1 MGIRGLTAALRPFAS
16 RVKLADRVV
25 IDGPAFAY
33 HVLFACRLE
42 SRVSSA
48 LEDPSYSVLGSAAI
62 RWLDNL
68 QSRGSQVYGT
78 CSALLVPGAQF
89 LTVYRAAVYF
99 DGYLPASKKDVRL
112 DRVVEKSSASNKYFL
127 STRSGIT
134 RDGNVRPPR
143 RQAHPRLPI
152 PAFTVPAI
160 LEALRRSERYGHLTH
175 LVPGE
180 ADSFCADHVSRGG
193 GALLTSDSDLLLYD
207 LGQHGSVVFLDDLDI
222 AAGEP
227 EQPLVLTYSQHAI
240 CEKLSLEP
248 GQQAMLSLAFEIV
261 RDPYQKFAFWTAQ
274 SKKNHS
280 ANACPAEYADFISD
294 YTKGS
299 DIRSTIPEYLR
310 FLDPRVSEFLLGWSE
325 FLRGWTG
332 NEDAGSASRENVS
345 RTVGSTFY
353 LPLLLDRWDQESA
366 WGPGMWIRQLACSF
380 CPDSSPGELMA
391 AEYRRTMSRKSSGQA
406 VELLRRHEM
415 AETAHR
421 LLSSCKAPSDRAG
434 GRSALRWVAFCLKQE
449 VMHASAQGKESLVK
463 EFLQKAGKSKGR
475 LDPGSWST
483 IHLTAQIQGTL
494 YSLRMLDQVLKCLGG
509 PLVTSAWPQLPVA
522 KMAECLS
529 TLPSIADFPSVTD
542 VAGLYGRLRE
552 AGELKDLLDITGM
565 SESVASEGIG
575 RQSERM
581 KRRASRQEQRKA
593 RPLPSANPFDALSLG
608 S

>member
-42 SRVSSA
+42 SRVTSA

-68 QSRGSQVYGT
+68 QSRGSQVYVT
-78 CSALLVPGAQF
+78 CSVPLVPEAQL

-127 STRSGIT
+127 STRSGIA
-134 RDGNVRPPR
+134 RDGDLRPPN
-143 RQAHPRLPI
+143 RQVRLPI

-160 LEALRRSERYGHLTH
+160 LEALRTSERYGHLTH

-222 AAGEP
+222 AAGES
-227 EQPLVLTYSQHAI
+227 ERPLVLTYSQHAI

-274 SKKNHS
+274 SKKSHS
-280 ANACPAEYADFISD
+280 ANAYPAEYADFISD
-294 YTKGS
+294 YVKGS
-299 DIRSTIPEYLR
+299 DTRLTIPEYLR

-325 FLRGWTG
+325 FLRSWTG
-332 NEDAGSASRENVS
+332 NKDVGSACRENVS
-345 RTVGSTFY
+345 MTVGSTFY

-366 WGPGMWIRQLACSF
+366 WGPSTWIRQLACSF
-380 CPDSSPGELMA
+380 CPDTSSGELMV
-391 AEYRRTMSRKSSGQA
+391 AEYRRTMSRKSNGQA

-415 AETAHR
+415 TETAHR
-421 LLSSCKAPSDRAG
+421 LLSSCKAPGNRAG
-434 GRSALRWVAFCLKQE
+434 GRSALRWVTFCLKQE
-449 VMHASAQGKESLVK
+449 VTHASEQGKEPLVK
-463 EFLQKAGKSKGR
+463 EFLQKAGKSKGK
-475 LDPGSWST
+475 LDPGSWSA

-522 KMAECLS
+522 KMADCLS

-542 VAGLYGRLRE
+542 VTGLYGRLKE

-565 SESVASEGIG
+565 SESVPSEGIG
-575 RQSERM
+575 WTPERM
-581 KRRASRQEQRKA
+581 KRRASRQEQRRA

-608 S
+608 P